1 MRRSD
6 IDPKVFISH
15 ASEDKER
22 FLRAFATKLR
32 QEAGVDAWVD
42 EWEIYPGDSLVQKIF
57 EEGLKDAEAII
68 IVLSE
73 RSVDKPWV
81 REELDASIIK
91 KVEDLTTLIPVV
103 IDDCEVPES
112 LRSTVWQRIEN
123 LEEYGTEFDRIV
135 AAIYGHRGDKLELG
149 PPPEYSPDRC
159 RYAPRSYL
167 SGHPGAETLLP
178 KGYRRLRLL
187 HTDPRCVGA
196 SGRCRRALS
205 GVQRQLGG
213 ASRTGLHQDG

>member
-6 IDPKVFISH
+6 INLKIFISH
-15 ASEDKER
+15 ASEDKEP
-22 FLRAFATKLR
+22 FLRAFATKR
-32 QEAGVDAWVD
+32 GVDAWVD

-57 EEGLKDAEAII
+57 EEGLMDAEAVI

-73 RSVDKPWV
+73 HSVDKPWV

-91 KVEDLTTLIPVV
+91 KVEDLITLIPVV
-103 IDDCEVPES
+103 IDECEVPES
-112 LRSTVWQRIEN
+112 LRSTVWQKIEN

-149 PPPEYSPDRC
+149 PPPEYSQTAVDTLPGLTSVDTLVLK
-159 RYAPRSYL
+159 L
-167 SGHPGAETLLP
+167 SCQNAIEGFDYFIQTHDVWEQVDA
-178 KGYRRLRLL
+178 
-187 HTDPRCVGA
+187 V
-196 SGRCRRALS
+196 GRCRRALS